1 MQFNSCL
8 LSAPGEQP
16 SPAVPFSGREQLLIP
31 IPCLPSATH
40 PHRGS
45 GAGADS
51 CAMHA
56 QEEQEILTSPR
67 PGALTVPGNPCWDGL
82 SLWRAPSC
90 PGEQGDRLSTPELF
104 HTPAQAAAHAPQEDP
119 HSSPAPHNSSPQSP
133 HVHRDTGVP
142 GTCSNFSCQ
151 GAAALCSAPRAALLR
166 GGG

>member
-1 MQFNSCL
+1 MCSSIPACSVLLESSPVLLCL
-8 LSAPGEQP
+8 SLAGNNFSFPFPAFPLPPTPTEAVGLEQ
-16 SPAVPFSGREQLLIP
+16 IP
-31 IPCLPSATH
+31 VLCM
-40 PHRGS
+40 HRRNRRS
-45 GAGADS
+45 
-51 CAMHA
+51 
-56 QEEQEILTSPR
+56 SPR

-90 PGEQGDRLSTPELF
+90 PGKQGDRLSTPELF